1 MARQQLL
8 LNIPQD
14 ALCITALAAEV
25 IGAGL
30 LVEAT
35 AESTDQGITVSL
47 SNGETVAVLGYTKL
61 GAAAIGD
68 PIDVWLEGIFQVV
81 VDSGSAA
88 IAFGDPLMSAGNGQ
102 VTKAATIG
110 IGDYTIGTALHAS
123 AAGKQVSFKFVQW
136 LDQVA

>member
-14 ALCITALAAEV
+14 SLGLTCLAAEV

-47 SNGETVAVLGYTKL
+47 SNGETVPVLGYTKL

-68 PIDVWLEGIFQVV
+68 PIDVWTDGIFQVE
-81 VDSGSAA
+81 VDAGSAA
-88 IAFGDPLMSAGNGQ
+88 IAFGDPLMSAGNGK

-110 IGDYTIGTALHAS
+110 IGDYTLGTALHAS
-123 AAGKQVSFKFVQW
+123 AAGQQVSFKFVQW